1 MATTGKPTVPSM
13 EVETGVPIL
22 KVMRLQ
28 KPDLHMVGYALHL
41 LVCQRPDLILLFLFL
56 KANRRDVRDEVFAR
70 NLHVSSRFLWW

>member
-28 KPDLHMVGYALHL
+28 KPDLHMVGYVLHL
-41 LVCQRPDLILLFLFL
+41 IVFITTSRSNSCVC
-56 KANRRDVRDEVFAR
+56 VFKSQPQGR
-70 NLHVSSRFLWW
+70 